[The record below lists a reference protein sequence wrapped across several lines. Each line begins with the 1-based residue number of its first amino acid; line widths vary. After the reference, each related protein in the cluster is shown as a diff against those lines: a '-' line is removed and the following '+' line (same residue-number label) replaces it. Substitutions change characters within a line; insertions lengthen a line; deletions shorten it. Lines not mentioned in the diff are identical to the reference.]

1 MPHDTYAAARNAEYT
16 FPSPLYVSLIAACV
30 DSRVC
35 TKRDGTGGIN
45 FCRCGYISV
54 PSSFVRLN
62 SSVEV
67 LKFSSEIGKMYYSG
81 SHPPGATV
89 AHATHQSVGVRS
101 GRKCLMVPLDEVT
114 A

>member
-54 PSSFVRLN
+54 PSSFVRL
-62 SSVEV
+62 SVENV
-67 LKFSSEIGKMYYSG
+67 LHLGGGGVTSETQLWVQYQNIY
-81 SHPPGATV
+81 AIRE
-89 AHATHQSVGVRS
+89 TH
-101 GRKCLMVPLDEVT
+101 
-114 A
+114 

>member
-54 PSSFVRLN
+54 SSSFVRLN
-62 SSVEV
+62 SSRTISC
-67 LKFSSEIGKMYYSG
+67 SSNDVGGVTSTYVG
-81 SHPPGATV
+81 PRV
-89 AHATHQSVGVRS
+89 AG
-101 GRKCLMVPLDEVT
+101 GRRAWGT
-114 A
+114 RQ

>member
-62 SSVEV
+62 SSRTISC
-67 LKFSSEIGKMYYSG
+67 SSNDVGGVTSTYVG
-81 SHPPGATV
+81 PRV
-89 AHATHQSVGVRS
+89 ARKILRS
-101 GRKCLMVPLDEVT
+101 EELVADAYNAARL
-114 A
+114 

>member
-62 SSVEV
+62 SSRTISC
-67 LKFSSEIGKMYYSG
+67 SSNDVGGVTSTYVGPRVAIASLR
-81 SHPPGATV
+81 GAL
-89 AHATHQSVGVRS
+89 R
-101 GRKCLMVPLDEVT
+101 GRRAWGT
-114 A
+114 RQ